1 MGKKGVIRVG
11 VIGTGKH
18 GSRYVNHLLNDIDG
32 LELTAISRR
41 SEEGRL
47 QGERWNIEWFP
58 HWEDL
63 VRATCVD
70 VVISVVPPYLNGRI
84 AEECAENQKPLLLEK
99 PLGTSGV
106 DGARIVEIMAG
117 AQTPLTVG
125 QTLRF
130 NPVVQSLKKE
140 LPQYGRLF
148 SIHANQRL
156 EPSSLGWHSVPEIA
170 GAGITIHTAVHIFDA
185 LHYITGRKIRRV
197 MAGSYQYHN
206 EQLEDLVTI
215 LMEMDDNVVGTV
227 DVSRVGKARSGRYE
241 FVCEDG
247 HLYGDQVH
255 GIFESVGSDGR
266 RDPIAFNPV
275 GTIVP
280 LLEEWCQFL
289 QGKKKNPVPGEDGLY
304 AVQVCDSC
312 LQSARVGTWVEI

>member
-1 MGKKGVIRVG
+1 MGKNGVIRVG

-18 GSRYVNHLLNDIDG
+18 GSRYVNHLLHDIDG

-41 SEEGRL
+41 SEEGRV
-47 QGERWNIEWFP
+47 QGERWNVEWFP
-58 HWEDL
+58 RWEDL

-70 VVISVVPPYLNGRI
+70 AVISVVPPFLNVRI

-99 PLGTSGV
+99 PLGTGGV
-106 DGARIVEIMAG
+106 DGARIVEVMSEAK
-117 AQTPLTVG
+117 TPLTAG

-130 NPVVQSLKKE
+130 NPVIQTLKKQ
-140 LPQYGRLF
+140 LPQQGRLF
-148 SIHANQRL
+148 SIYANQRL
-156 EPSSLGWHSVPEIA
+156 EPSSLGWHSVSEIA

-206 EQLEDLVTI
+206 ERLEDLVTI
-215 LMEMDDNVVGTV
+215 LVEMDDNVVGTV

-241 FVCEDG
+241 FVCENG

-255 GIFESVGSDGR
+255 GIVESVRGSDR
-266 RDPIAFNPV
+266 KEPLVFSPV

-280 LLEEWCQFL
+280 LLEEWCEFL
-289 QGKKKNPVPGEDGLY
+289 QGKRKNPVPGKDGLY
-304 AVQVCDSC
+304 AVRVCDSC
-312 LQSARVGTWVEI
+312 LQSARAGTWVEI